1 MQVPRHQLHPPWWRS
16 PRPCWPGCATTTPET
31 LIRTVLWGLRSLLT
45 TVKSSMS
52 LVERAAKQILSADCR
67 LLYYKTPT
75 LTHSPT
81 LQIRGLNL
89 KGPSPRPRGRGIW
102 RPLGKKTQPTATA
115 STGGKKVICGRN
127 AQKCQKYS
135 VGKCPSGARRNR
147 STGGLNRNYIALNV
161 WWRAAASNLE
171 ERPKTAENGRV
182 WRVFDAAG
190 RRPAERKF
198 ITFYYW

>member
-1 MQVPRHQLHPPWWRS
+1 M
-16 PRPCWPGCATTTPET
+16 RPQE
-31 LIRTVLWGLRSLLT
+31 
-45 TVKSSMS
+45 
-52 LVERAAKQILSADCR
+52 
-67 LLYYKTPT
+67 
-75 LTHSPT
+75 
-81 LQIRGLNL
+81 N
-89 KGPSPRPRGRGIW
+89 
-102 RPLGKKTQPTATA
+102 KTQPTATA

-198 ITFYYW
+198 ITFLLLAAIKIPFPGAAAAKQGRELSTSRFRPLNLRVSARAITLR

>member
-1 MQVPRHQLHPPWWRS
+1 MALLEPARHAAHPPA
-16 PRPCWPGCATTTPET
+16 PFFAAPKVPPLCDT
-31 LIRTVLWGLRSLLT
+31 LGQGVTKRAPLSFLHSLYTLT
-45 TVKSSMS
+45 
-52 LVERAAKQILSADCR
+52 
-67 LLYYKTPT
+67 LYYKPPT
-75 LTHSPT
+75 LRHSPT
-81 LQIRGLNL
+81 SRIRGLNL
-89 KGPSPRPRGRGIW
+89 KGPGGRPRGRGKW
-102 RPLGKKTQPTATA
+102 RPQENKTQPTATA